1 MGAICTVYYQEN
13 AKIIYL
19 ENILSEPG
27 MGLKTTQEISLFVG
41 WRTLKDTFVSWNK
54 R

>member
-27 MGLKTTQEISLFVG
+27 IGLKTNQEISLFVG
-41 WRTLKDTFVSWNK
+41 WRTLKDTFVS
-54 R
+54 